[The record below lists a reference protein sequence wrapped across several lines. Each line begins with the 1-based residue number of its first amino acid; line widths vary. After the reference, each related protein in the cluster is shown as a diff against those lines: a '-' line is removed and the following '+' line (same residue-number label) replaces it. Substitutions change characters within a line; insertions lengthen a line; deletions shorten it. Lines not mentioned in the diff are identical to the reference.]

1 MLTTEQM
8 SQGRDTELGRV
19 MDALPVLVSYVGADE
34 RYRFASGA
42 YERWFGL
49 EPNAIVGRHLR
60 EVLGAD
66 GYGAVRERVQ
76 RALGGESVSFET
88 DLSYADGSS
97 RCIEASYVPQRG
109 PDGTISGFVA
119 LVRDI
124 SERKLLERLRA
135 VAVEEAAAARVRAEQ
150 LYRFA
155 QAVTLADRVE
165 VVFETALTA
174 LETALGSERAA
185 ILTLDDER
193 VMRFV
198 AWRRLSPEYR
208 AGVEGH
214 SPWPH
219 DTTAPEPV
227 LVPDAE
233 NEPSLAPLVP
243 LLRHEGIG
251 ALAFIPLFT
260 GGRLLGNLTL
270 YYGAPHDFAR
280 HELET
285 ASAIANHLA
294 SVLARFS
301 AVARLEDA
309 LRAHE
314 LFAGVLAHDL
324 QNPLGAI
331 INSAQ
336 VVAMRQERERP
347 HDERDKKPLGRIV
360 TSGQRMSRMIEQ
372 LLDFTRA
379 RIGGGLVVEP
389 RASHL
394 GELCRQALDELEL
407 AHPEW
412 RLRYEVAGNLEGRW
426 DPDRL
431 LQVISNLVANAGQH
445 GTRGGE
451 VLVVVD
457 GTQPERVRL
466 DVRNQG
472 SIDAPLLPHVFD
484 PFRTTRP
491 NEPRT
496 RGLGLGLF
504 IVRELVRAHGGQ
516 VRVSSSEASGTSI
529 SVELPRHAASPV
541 SKPIAPRARP

>member
-1 MLTTEQM
+1 M
-8 SQGRDTELGRV
+8 SQGREAELGRV
-19 MDALPVLVSYVGADE
+19 VDALPVLVSYVGADE

-49 EPNAIVGRHLR
+49 EPSAIVGRHLR

-66 GYGAVRERVQ
+66 GYGAVREHVQ
-76 RALGGESVSFET
+76 RALAGESVSFET
-88 DLSYADGSS
+88 ELSYADGSS
-97 RCIEASYVPQRG
+97 RWIEASYVPQRA

-124 SERKLLERLRA
+124 SERKLLERSRA
-135 VAVEEAAAARVRAEQ
+135 AAVEEVAAARVRAEQ

-155 QAVTLADRVE
+155 QAVTLADRIE

-174 LETALGSERAA
+174 LETALGAERAA
-185 ILTLDDER
+185 ILTRDDEG
-193 VMRFV
+193 VMRFA

-208 AGVEGH
+208 AGIEAH
-214 SPWPH
+214 APWPL
-219 DTTAPEPV
+219 DTTTPEPV
-227 LVPDAE
+227 FVPDAE
-233 NEPSLAPLVP
+233 NEPSFAALEP
-243 LLRHEGIG
+243 LLRREGIR

-260 GGRLLGNLTL
+260 GGRLLGKLTL
-270 YYGAPHDFAR
+270 YYGAPRDFAR

-285 ASAIANHLA
+285 ASAIGNHLA

-336 VVAMRQERERP
+336 VVALRQEREHP
-347 HDERDKKPLGRIV
+347 ADERDKKPLGRIIA
-360 TSGQRMSRMIEQ
+360 SGQRMSRMIEQ

-379 RIGGGLVVEP
+379 RVGGGLVVEP
-389 RASHL
+389 QASHL
-394 GELCRQALDELEL
+394 GELCRHALDELEL
-407 AHPEW
+407 AHPAW
-412 RLRYEVAGNLEGRW
+412 RLRYEFTGNLEGRW

-445 GTRGGE
+445 GTPGGE
-451 VLVVVD
+451 VFVLLD
-457 GTQPERVRL
+457 GTHAERVRL
-466 DVRNQG
+466 DVRNHG
-472 SIDAPLLPHVFD
+472 SISAHVLPHVFD

-516 VRVSSSEASGTSI
+516 VRVSSSETSGTSI
-529 SVELPRHAASPV
+529 SVELPRHASPSV
-541 SKPIAPRARP
+541 SKATAARHQP